1 MSVDNRLPGW
11 FKVRI
16 HSGKNY
22 SRVKGLLSEH
32 GLNTV
37 CQGARCPNIWEC
49 WNSGTATFMILGSRC
64 TRNCRFCGVP
74 PTRSPSPPDPAEPEK
89 IADSVERLGL
99 SWAVLTSVTRDD
111 LPDYGAGQ
119 FARCVKMIHRW
130 RPQCGVELLIPDF
143 KGDREALKVVATS
156 GARVLAHN
164 VETVPR
170 LYPEV
175 RPEADYKVS
184 LAVLEFLA
192 GKSNGTFRVKSSLI
206 VGLGERF
213 DEIGSVLEDLAAAGC
228 SAVTL
233 GQYLAPSRKHYR
245 VRKYY
250 TPDEF
255 EQMARMARR
264 SGIERVASGP
274 LVRSSYQAHKL
285 AGCRLHT
292 EIGGM
297 E

>member
-11 FKVRI
+11 FKVQI
-16 HSGKNY
+16 HSGENY

-89 IADSVERLGL
+89 IADSVERLIL

-119 FARCVKMIHRW
+119 FARCVKMIHRR
-130 RPQCGVELLIPDF
+130 RPQCGVELLIPDL
-143 KGDREALKVVATS
+143 KGDRRALEVVATS

-170 LYPEV
+170 LCPEV
-175 RPEADYKVS
+175 RPEADYRVS
-184 LAVLEFLA
+184 LAVLKYLA
-192 GKSNGTFRVKSSLI
+192 DTSNGTFRVKSSLI
-206 VGLGERF
+206 VGLGESF
-213 DEIGSVLEDLAAAGC
+213 EEIGSVLEDLAVAGC

-233 GQYLAPSRKHYR
+233 GQYLAPSRKHYP

-250 TPDEF
+250 TPIEF
-255 EQMARMARR
+255 EQMARMARE
-264 SGIERVASGP
+264 SGLERVASGP
-274 LVRSSYQAHKL
+274 LVRSSYQAHRL
-285 AGCRLHT
+285 AGWCLHAEIAAT
-292 EIGGM
+292 E
-297 E
+297 